1 MAIVF
6 AHATGRT
13 LVMPPMMVFYLLNK
27 DSHGEDNQSTFD
39 KFFDMRRL
47 SEALDIITMDEFI
60 RTVAAANLLKVHFV
74 AFFLPRLTRFSV
86 RLPSHPSSPSPPPTC

>member
-39 KFFDMRRL
+39 KVL
-47 SEALDIITMDEFI
+47 GPIQAPI
-60 RTVAAANLLKVHFV
+60 
-74 AFFLPRLTRFSV
+74 
-86 RLPSHPSSPSPPPTC
+86 